1 MLPSLKPSP
10 SRPTLM
16 TRLFMSFTC
25 GKYPKLHSITNSL
38 TDFNRPFADAVH
50 AGLGSIMCS
59 YNRANN
65 SQACQNSKLLNGLLK
80 GELGFQGFVV
90 SDWGAQHSGMASA
103 LA

>member
-1 MLPSLKPSP
+1 
-10 SRPTLM
+10 
-16 TRLFMSFTC
+16 
-25 GKYPKLHSITNSL
+25 
-38 TDFNRPFADAVH
+38 
-50 AGLGSIMCS
+50 MCS

-103 LA
+103 LAGMDMAMPSSKLWGGNLTAGVNNGTIPEAQLDNMITR